1 MVETQTASVSMIQ
14 RRLRVGY
21 TRAGRLIDMLER
33 RGVIS
38 GYEGSKPRQVLIGAA
53 DIPRV
58 LGNDTGSAG
67 SDEDARNESPEAL
80 AGAQDA

>member
-1 MVETQTASVSMIQ
+1 MIQ

-38 GYEGSKPRQVLIGAA
+38 GYEGSKPRQVLITEA

-58 LGNDTGSAG
+58 LGGAQGDPASVGADV
-67 SDEDARNESPEAL
+67 DEDV
-80 AGAQDA
+80 

>member
-1 MVETQTASVSMIQ
+1 
-14 RRLRVGY
+14 
-21 TRAGRLIDMLER
+21 MLER

-58 LGNDTGSAG
+58 LGQAADATAEAG
-67 SDEDARNESPEAL
+67 EQAPEAV
-80 AGAQDA
+80 AGAQDG